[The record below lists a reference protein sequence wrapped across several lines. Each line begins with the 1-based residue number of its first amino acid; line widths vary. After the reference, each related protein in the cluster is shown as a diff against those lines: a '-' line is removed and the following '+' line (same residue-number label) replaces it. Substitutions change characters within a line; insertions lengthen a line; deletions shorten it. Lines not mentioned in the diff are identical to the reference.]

1 MNCDEV
7 EDLLGAYALEALPGD
22 LWADVSAHL
31 ATCSKH
37 AEAGELRAVA
47 SALAFAA
54 PEAQPS
60 AALKTRLMDAVRAE
74 SSPPAAVPKRIGI
87 LGPLRQLASRRAI
100 PYALAGALAV
110 ALIAL
115 VLTNLDGGDS
125 TRPGRAT
132 VSLSGENSAGA
143 VVYELEDGIIVLD
156 AAGLKPLDAAHTY
169 QLWSIA
175 SGKPSSL
182 GLLGTAPSG
191 EALAV
196 VRVNINDIDSLAV
209 TMEPAGGSI
218 APTTDPVLKGEA

>member
-1 MNCDEV
+1 APYRDGVLRRPDAFGDSDRLGPSVRDGEEQAAARPGKDESGIEILDLVMDCDEV

-37 AEAGELRAVA
+37 AEPGELRAVA

-143 VVYELEDGIIVLD
+143 
-156 AAGLKPLDAAHTY
+156 
-169 QLWSIA
+169 
-175 SGKPSSL
+175 
-182 GLLGTAPSG
+182 
-191 EALAV
+191 
-196 VRVNINDIDSLAV
+196 
-209 TMEPAGGSI
+209 
-218 APTTDPVLKGEA
+218 